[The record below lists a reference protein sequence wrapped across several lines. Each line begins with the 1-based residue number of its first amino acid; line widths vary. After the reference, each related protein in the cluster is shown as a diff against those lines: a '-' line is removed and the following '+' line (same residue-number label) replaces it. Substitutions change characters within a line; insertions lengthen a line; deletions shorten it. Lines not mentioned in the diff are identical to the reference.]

1 MSSNKSTSKRK
12 GTEMSRFRISGE
24 MAQGLIANRL
34 YYTQAME
41 VSSLIREEAGDSITD
56 SYLEAEEEYIDL
68 EIKRAYEMIRICIM
82 QQLVTESDDVMA
94 YYLNGGNR
102 AFPLE
107 DEGVLPDTIDE
118 YLFEIANDLVTLFST
133 PAPDVIA
140 EIEDFMQD
148 IIDYHKE
155 PFDKN

>member
-1 MSSNKSTSKRK
+1 
-12 GTEMSRFRISGE
+12 MSRFRISGE

-41 VSSLIREEAGDSITD
+41 ISSLIREEAGDSITE
-56 SYLEAEEEYIDL
+56 SYLEAEAEYVDL
-68 EIKRAYEMIRICIM
+68 EIKRTYEMIRICIM

-94 YYLNGGNR
+94 YYLDGDNR

-118 YLFEIANDLVTLFST
+118 YLWEIANDLVTLFST

-148 IIDYHKE
+148 IIDYHGE

>member
-1 MSSNKSTSKRK
+1 
-12 GTEMSRFRISGE
+12 

-41 VSSLIREEAGDSITD
+41 VSSLIREEAGDSITE
-56 SYLEAEEEYIDL
+56 SYLEAEAEYVDL
-68 EIKRAYEMIRICIM
+68 EIKRTYEMIRICIM
-82 QQLVTESDDVMA
+82 QQLVTESDDVMT
-94 YYLNGGNR
+94 YYLNGDNR

-107 DEGVLPDTIDE
+107 DEDVLPDTIDE
-118 YLFEIANDLVTLFST
+118 YLWEIANDLVTLFST

-148 IIDYHKE
+148 IIDHHKE